1 MQLSRCLFVTLA
13 LTSAP
18 LLAEPV
24 TRTAN
29 FDPTA
34 GPNQYTVNFPPEL
47 SGEQIF
53 LPIVGGS
60 FTLETDA
67 ELGTARLVSWQQD
80 ISPISI
86 FGMSTGPITVTMS
99 EEEGSEGTY
108 NPEDSTFSAS
118 ATFLISFDDTELQ
131 QIGFVSPVAL
141 QGTEQGTISG
151 VGSVGSIYMYLSGQ
165 GTFAGGFF
173 SYTCRTTARFEY
185 LLGEN
190 QAQPGDPN
198 HDREFDLSD
207 AVSILASLF
216 AGDALECPEAGK
228 VNSDDLMDLSDAVY
242 LLNYLFTGGPAPP
255 GEPVTCASF

>member
-13 LTSAP
+13 LTCAP

-47 SGEQIF
+47 SGEQVF
-53 LPIVGGS
+53 LPIVGGA
-60 FTLETDA
+60 FELETDA
-67 ELGTARLVSWQQD
+67 ALGTSRLVSWQQE
-80 ISPISI
+80 ISPITI

-99 EEEGSEGTY
+99 EEDGSEGTY

-118 ATFLISFDDTELQ
+118 ATFLISFDDSQLG

-141 QGTEQGTISG
+141 RGTEQGTISG

-165 GTFAGGFF
+165 GSFAGGFF

-185 LLGEN
+185 LLAED
-190 QAQPGDPN
+190 QAQPGDAN
-198 HDREFDLSD
+198 HDRNFDLSD
-207 AVSILASLF
+207 AVSILSSLF
-216 AGDALECPEAGK
+216 GSDTLECPEAGK
-228 VNSDDLMDLSDAVY
+228 VNQDDVVDISDAVY
-242 LLNYLFTGGPAPP
+242 LLNYLFSGGPEPN
-255 GEPVTCASF
+255 GEPVSCS

>member
-29 FDPTA
+29 FDPEA

-67 ELGTARLVSWQQD
+67 ELGTSRLVSWQQD

-86 FGMSTGPITVTMS
+86 FGMSTGPITITMD
-99 EEEGSEGTY
+99 ETEGSEGTFD
-108 NPEDSTFSAS
+108 PENNSFSAS
-118 ATFLISFDDTELQ
+118 ATFLISFDDTELS
-131 QIGFVSPVAL
+131 QIGFVSPVSL
-141 QGTEQGTISG
+141 RGTEEGTITG
-151 VGSVGSIYMYLSGQ
+151 VGSIGAIYMYLSGQ
-165 GTFAGGFF
+165 GTFAGGIF
-173 SYTCRTTARFEY
+173 SYTCRTTARFAY
-185 LLGEN
+185 QLAEN
-190 QAQPGDPN
+190 QAQPGDAN
-198 HDREFDLSD
+198 HDRAFDLSD
-207 AVSILASLF
+207 AVSILAALF
-216 AGDALECPEAGK
+216 GGDTLECPEAGE
-228 VNSDDLMDLSDAVY
+228 VNADEGMDLSDAVY
-242 LLNYLFTGGPAPP
+242 LLNYLFSGGPEPP
-255 GEPVTCASF
+255 GEPVTCSAL